1 MWLAVAGVMGALLA
15 ALVAWM
21 LLRSRREAARAGGVV
36 DEDVHFTVYRPVRL
50 VPAHWTSVL
59 AFAHHSAPGSGPGGV
74 DPVAEVHR
82 QAAAVLDEGG
92 RHFAAVSEDS
102 AAGLPLGSE
111 VTFALVMP
119 GCEVNPPK
127 QTFTWSE
134 PMHREEFRVRAGGAL
149 AGTTVRGHLAVYQ
162 GVVLVAEVNV
172 GVRVATA
179 AEAAG
184 EGAASD
190 GDRVSSRHYDRV
202 FMSYSHFDREIVER
216 VEAYN
221 VLDVDYLRDCRDLRA
236 GELWSDRLEDLI
248 AGADRFELFW
258 STNAMASDQVTRE
271 WRYALALGRPDFVR
285 PVYWQEPRPSSPD
298 RGLPPPEL
306 DCLHFQYLPV
316 VDREAHAAPL
326 PPPLGATAAA
336 GALPPP
342 GPLPPPPGPLPPTPV
357 PEAQASPPPSGPRHA
372 APRRGRRLPVLA
384 GAGVVA
390 AAVIV
395 AGAVA
400 LTSNGNAGTEDV
412 ALDTT
417 VPGDGTA
424 GPPPTSTGGTP
435 STPPATARP
444 GESVPQSYG
453 DDPALDR
460 LSDACGAGT
469 MRACDALSAAAA
481 PGTQYASWAASCGG
495 RSKDPIPGECVTTY
509 GPEVTTTAP
518 TTTTLTT
525 STLERPPGHRQPPST
540 PPGPA
545 ATP

>member
-1 MWLAVAGVMGALLA
+1 MGALVA

-21 LLRSRREAARAGGVV
+21 LLRSGREPGRAGGVV
-36 DEDVHFTVYRPVRL
+36 DEDVHFTVYRPDRL
-50 VPAHWTSVL
+50 VPEQWTSVL
-59 AFAHHSAPGSGPGGV
+59 AFAHRSAPEAGPGGDVV

-82 QAAAVLDEGG
+82 QAAAVLGDGG
-92 RHFAAVSEDS
+92 RHFAAVTEDS

-111 VTFALVMP
+111 VSFALVMP
-119 GCEVNPPK
+119 GCEVNPPR

-134 PMHREEFRVRAGGAL
+134 PVHREEFRVRPGGAL

-172 GVRVATA
+172 GVRVATVA
-179 AEAAG
+179 ETTAEAA
-184 EGAASD
+184 ASED
-190 GDRVSSRHYDRV
+190 DRVSSRHYDRV
-202 FMSYSHFDREIVER
+202 FMSYSHLDREIVER

-221 VLDVDYLRDCRDLRA
+221 VLDIDYLRDCRDLRA

-258 STNAMASDQVTRE
+258 SINAMDSEQVTRE

-285 PVYWQEPRPSSPD
+285 PVYWQEPRPGSPE

-316 VDREAHAAPL
+316 ADRAAPPVPL
-326 PPPLGATAAA
+326 PPPPGAAA
-336 GALPPP
+336 AAAAVPPP
-342 GPLPPPPGPLPPTPV
+342 GPLPPPPGPAPV
-357 PEAQASPPPSGPRHA
+357 AAAGAPAGPRHA
-372 APRRGRRLPVLA
+372 APRRGRRLPMLA

-400 LTSNGNAGTEDV
+400 LNSNGDPGSEDV

-417 VPGDGTA
+417 VPGDGGTT
-424 GPPPTSTGGTP
+424 PPPTGA
-435 STPPATARP
+435 PPTVPTTSAGP

-453 DDPALDR
+453 DDPVLDR

-469 MRACDALSAAAA
+469 MAACDDLSAQSA

-495 RSKDPIPGECVTTY
+495 RAKDPIPGECVTTF
-509 GPEVTTTAP
+509 GPEVTTTTTTTAP
-518 TTTTLTT
+518 TTTTT
-525 STLERPPGHRQPPST
+525 RGRFPGPGQPPST
-540 PPGPA
+540 PPGP
-545 ATP
+545 